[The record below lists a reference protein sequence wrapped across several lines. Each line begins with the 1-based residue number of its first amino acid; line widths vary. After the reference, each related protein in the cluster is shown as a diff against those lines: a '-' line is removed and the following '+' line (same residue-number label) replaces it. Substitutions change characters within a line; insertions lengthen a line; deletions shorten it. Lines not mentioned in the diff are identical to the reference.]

1 MSWIDL
7 YRRSLRLTFK
17 NPTAKSVWM
26 SLVSFADEDGKCW
39 PAIESR
45 YPGKKCLASVSELS
59 PRVISKWINHFV
71 QIGIISRER
80 GSRGSY
86 YRLDLAEAER
96 AFGAGHPESESD
108 FPASDSSKLSK
119 PRIKI
124 ESEAEIENLR
134 TMLGEQ
140 RAIDLLEIR
149 VAKSAPNTS
158 GAIRALIAILE
169 AHRDAGADVAS
180 LVDNCIRNGWASPKP
195 PRKSSLGSSAHGAAT
210 RKTMA
215 GSSRSTEETLF
226 KLQAIDSE
234 RSRKRREL
242 LVQRFPKNTHLQA
255 AVFEGEGPGLQI
267 LCASPVSRQPLEDL
281 ANPIIR
287 ELADHGETF
296 SWAIVEVYAPRASA
310 DGRSESS
317 NLAAPRET

>member
-1 MSWIDL
+1 
-7 YRRSLRLTFK
+7 
-17 NPTAKSVWM
+17 
-26 SLVSFADEDGKCW
+26 
-39 PAIESR
+39 
-45 YPGKKCLASVSELS
+45 
-59 PRVISKWINHFV
+59 
-71 QIGIISRER
+71 
-80 GSRGSY
+80 
-86 YRLDLAEAER
+86 
-96 AFGAGHPESESD
+96 
-108 FPASDSSKLSK
+108 
-119 PRIKI
+119 
-124 ESEAEIENLR
+124 
-134 TMLGEQ
+134 
-140 RAIDLLEIR
+140 
-149 VAKSAPNTS
+149 
-158 GAIRALIAILE
+158 
-169 AHRDAGADVAS
+169 
-180 LVDNCIRNGWASPKP
+180 
-195 PRKSSLGSSAHGAAT
+195 
-210 RKTMA
+210 MA